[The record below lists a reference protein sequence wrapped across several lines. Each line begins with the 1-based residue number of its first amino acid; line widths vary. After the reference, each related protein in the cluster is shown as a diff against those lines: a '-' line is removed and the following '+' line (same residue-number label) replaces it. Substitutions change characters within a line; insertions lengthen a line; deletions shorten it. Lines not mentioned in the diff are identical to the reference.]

1 VFVNNFVCYSVLKM
15 ISNVVE
21 KTNRVPFSLP
31 LKQNDND
38 FKGKIRQT
46 KKPWKSTT
54 DCQFAQSEQPWDR
67 LYKVQTL
74 ASKRRQYH
82 YFDPQSPLDKLD
94 FNIKTVY
101 NQHTD
106 VFVDCNMAVCQLET
120 TENEDVHKRKLKNR
134 TKLISPKH
142 DPMKPPLL
150 IETSKT
156 RMHADKYPGAIVSHH
171 SPASKGGYSRKKEN
185 QGFFAI

>member
-1 VFVNNFVCYSVLKM
+1 MLQFKIIFKTAVNCISFFV
-15 ISNVVE
+15 
-21 KTNRVPFSLP
+21 
-31 LKQNDND
+31 Q
-38 FKGKIRQT
+38 

-120 TENEDVHKRKLKNR
+120 TENEDVHKLVLNS
-134 TKLISPKH
+134 TDELKLIYFK
-142 DPMKPPLL
+142 
-150 IETSKT
+150 
-156 RMHADKYPGAIVSHH
+156 
-171 SPASKGGYSRKKEN
+171 N
-185 QGFFAI
+185 